1 MLEKEIFY
9 HHCVLITSNV
19 SNLDLDTV
27 KVELQKLWNLSCA
40 WVLRREC
47 SKSFLASFSSQGDVA
62 RCLNNPS
69 TETLILNEEEVKLT
83 VTRWTE
89 DDDESNDL
97 IQQWFLVRGVP
108 RKYRAWMELYQVASA
123 FGVLID
129 VDEGSLEVG
138 DKEPIRLKIALSN
151 QCGARF
157 SYHYVVGWSSRMVML
172 TVEATIDSENNNH
185 STKIVTSTTSTHV
198 LDFGDSSNKEHRKE
212 QNAEQ
217 SLLLEEPTC
226 SEESRL
232 GGKTK
237 ENQISTPADKVH
249 TSKKTTIESSK
260 AEGLQPVCR
269 NSTTINREDGFKG
282 IQKPPIKHVFK
293 RRGKKQQVT
302 NDEAI
307 NKSPSNKLDKGVS
320 PESGKAKM
328 IEAPINSVEKKMSEQ
343 SSKTDRAQFK
353 NTTTIMIEDRFKGEN
368 HDFFRFYPNKHLGEC
383 ECMEQPEG
391 MHLTLERPKGHIS
404 SQVPESMD
412 MKKKVV
418 PEKEPCGKIRCFA
431 CYETSHSLDQCRI
444 KYKLVTV
451 AQQFGYATKFPFI
464 MIQPSE
470 QMLEN
475 EKFYHHCVLITSSVS
490 NLDLDIVKG
499 ELQKL
504 WDLFGGWVLRRE
516 CSKSFLASF
525 SSKDHVIRCLKK
537 PSIQTLLD
545 DEEVELTV
553 TRWTECDDESNDLIK
568 QWFLVCGVPRK
579 YRAWVELYQV
589 VSAFGLL
596 IDVDEG
602 SLEVGDE
609 EPIRLKIAL
618 RNHDGSSLSYH
629 YVFGLSSRIVEAKV
643 DTDNSSHTKRIVT
656 STGTHVLD
664 LDFGNLS
671 DKKHE
676 KELNMAQSMSL
687 EEPTCIGESI
697 DGKTKENQISSPA
710 ATVNDSK
717 TTTESSKPEGVQMHS
732 ICRNSTRMIGEDRFQ
747 VIVPRD
753 EELEGIRQF
762 YIKVEEETKLSKL
775 YAVLKTRK
783 VTKLIM
789 FVNTK
794 DKVMSLAEE
803 FGKHYTVS
811 ASHEGMDQHAR
822 DTVIQKFQSGPSSI
836 LITTDLQL
844 QGTNAVQVPTV
855 INYDLPT
862 QLMQYICRI
871 QQQNGQPG
879 RKSLV
884 INLVTRADE
893 HVLFEIQRFCNGQV
907 VNLSDI

>member
-1 MLEKEIFY
+1 
-9 HHCVLITSNV
+9 
-19 SNLDLDTV
+19 
-27 KVELQKLWNLSCA
+27 
-40 WVLRREC
+40 
-47 SKSFLASFSSQGDVA
+47 
-62 RCLNNPS
+62 
-69 TETLILNEEEVKLT
+69 
-83 VTRWTE
+83 
-89 DDDESNDL
+89 
-97 IQQWFLVRGVP
+97 
-108 RKYRAWMELYQVASA
+108 
-123 FGVLID
+123 
-129 VDEGSLEVG
+129 
-138 DKEPIRLKIALSN
+138 
-151 QCGARF
+151 
-157 SYHYVVGWSSRMVML
+157 
-172 TVEATIDSENNNH
+172 
-185 STKIVTSTTSTHV
+185 
-198 LDFGDSSNKEHRKE
+198 
-212 QNAEQ
+212 
-217 SLLLEEPTC
+217 
-226 SEESRL
+226 
-232 GGKTK
+232 
-237 ENQISTPADKVH
+237 
-249 TSKKTTIESSK
+249 
-260 AEGLQPVCR
+260 
-269 NSTTINREDGFKG
+269 
-282 IQKPPIKHVFK
+282 
-293 RRGKKQQVT
+293 
-302 NDEAI
+302 
-307 NKSPSNKLDKGVS
+307 
-320 PESGKAKM
+320 
-328 IEAPINSVEKKMSEQ
+328 
-343 SSKTDRAQFK
+343 
-353 NTTTIMIEDRFKGEN
+353 
-368 HDFFRFYPNKHLGEC
+368 
-383 ECMEQPEG
+383 MEQPEG

-470 QMLEN
+470 QMLEK

-504 WDLFGGWVLRRE
+504 WNLFGGWVLRRE

-747 VIVPRD
+747 GIQKPPIKHVFKRRDMKQQVSDEAINKSPLNKMDKEMGPESNNATRIGASEMECKMEMNMKEIALTGVSKKSEEIGACREQEENSVTLAATTINSEKKISEDSRKTERAQLVTAHAKVIVPRD
-753 EELEGIRQF
+753 EELEGLRQF

-822 DTVIQKFQSGPSSI
+822 DTAIQKFQSGPSSI